1 MLRLH
6 HFLFGNRRLLFVLRL
21 FRGFLRRRLRRLLRE
36 RATCT
41 KEKRCGET
49 QKTMR
54 TLHGRQLSLPARND
68 NWRRAASY
76 ARARASSIGSERCS
90 RCVRPASS
98 ALNRLTMPVLSHTMP
113 HVANCRFLQIR
124 RAAAHEVF
132 ASFSEF
138 RRIAFLWCKLLFRA
152 AASAACAGETRGK
165 AEGRKE
171 AAYSRRES
179 GADEAFIEN

>member
-21 FRGFLRRRLRRLLRE
+21 FRGFLRRRVRRLLRE

-54 TLHGRQLSLPARND
+54 TLHGRQLSLSARND

-90 RCVRPASS
+90 RCVRPAILIATRKITVRMRPTKEANFQERRNAPCWPVRRYSS
-98 ALNRLTMPVLSHTMP
+98 LPRWPWRPPGARRNKRKKIF
-113 HVANCRFLQIR
+113 RIR
-124 RAAAHEVF
+124 RPL
-132 ASFSEF
+132 
-138 RRIAFLWCKLLFRA
+138 RNCKRQ
-152 AASAACAGETRGK
+152 
-165 AEGRKE
+165 
-171 AAYSRRES
+171 
-179 GADEAFIEN
+179 